1 MAWQNIESAGISTT
15 VSPCPNQVYQL
26 NFKLK
31 AINTNA
37 VTCSFKYRF
46 GTGQWSSDYNFPSDG
61 DRSPGPFDVGPFN
74 AGSEGALQPV
84 EVQLQ
89 GRVTCGG
96 VNRISLGFDDFEL
109 VPKA

>member
-96 VNRISLGFDDFEL
+96 VNRISQVLRSL
-109 VPKA
+109 RRV